1 MKTPTKTTT
10 RRLIAGAALAL
21 SIPVA
26 ACGNDPSPS
35 TVTSARAASVP
46 AQMSAVQEV
55 QVIEGLVQSFEARRP
70 VAAPMSGVQELE
82 LIEELVQSFDA
93 EAPAPAPSPSGAT
106 HRYQ

>member
-1 MKTPTKTTT
+1 MARK
-10 RRLIAGAALAL
+10 AAPAD
-21 SIPVA
+21 SW
-26 ACGNDPSPS
+26 SP
-35 TVTSARAASVP
+35 
-46 AQMSAVQEV
+46 MSAVQEV